1 MYHKDIFFFWKTK
14 FYKQINE
21 EFEKDHARGD
31 NGVVDYNQ
39 RKISSKL
46 GKTTPI
52 NKPGREPWE
61 APLITTR
68 MDLFQHQK
76 SENNFLFIVIY
87 VENYWKLTQ
96 FLGNFFSCQNIFQTS
111 YFCKINSS
119 YLTEALQTGIVYNNC
134 LQNHCSY
141 CLISFKMK
149 ISSEKI

>member
-1 MYHKDIFFFWKTK
+1 MYHKDIFFFEKQNSTSKSMKSLKKTT
-14 FYKQINE
+14 
-21 EFEKDHARGD
+21 HRGD

-39 RKISSKL
+39 RKMSSKL

>member
-1 MYHKDIFFFWKTK
+1 LYHKDFFF
-14 FYKQINE
+14 
-21 EFEKDHARGD
+21 FEKQNSTSKSMKSLKKTTHRGD

-39 RKISSKL
+39 RKMSSKL

>member
-1 MYHKDIFFFWKTK
+1 MYHKDFFF
-14 FYKQINE
+14 
-21 EFEKDHARGD
+21 FEKQNSTSKSMKSLKKTTHRGD

-39 RKISSKL
+39 RKMSSKL

-111 YFCKINSS
+111 YFCKINST